1 MRYAPLHLVS
11 GAQMASPD
19 LLTAWERSRTDVL
32 GFVPTNRWCQTKNR
46 HSVTDNVESKP
57 KTPDYHGVTAADQ
70 ALLLLTRCVE
80 SSRRAQHV
88 AWPLVPFEIKVKFTM
103 AITCFRFGVLG
114 NLFDGINL
122 FNKKL

>member
-1 MRYAPLHLVS
+1 M
-11 GAQMASPD
+11 
-19 LLTAWERSRTDVL
+19 
-32 GFVPTNRWCQTKNR
+32 
-46 HSVTDNVESKP
+46 DNVESKS

-70 ALLLLTRCVE
+70 ALPLLTRCVE

-88 AWPLVPFEIKVKFTM
+88 TWPLVPFEIKVKFTR

-122 FNKKL
+122 INKKL